1 MKKLALVLATAAAFG
16 AAGSAHAGYYETFN
30 NFTGGFLIDGF
41 EDNDNKF
48 SISLTGLDG
57 KVALSVPAAGTY
69 GASFMP
75 GGTLAVNFGG
85 VPLGFSGLPV
95 AVPLGSGTI
104 GSITGL
110 SAGSSMLFN
119 FDGVGASTF
128 SVNGVPVPVGSP
140 FATRHLDITGSG
152 STGLI
157 SALLGIPGFMDGVIS
172 GTVGVDITFA
182 HDSLTFLIDGNGLT
196 VGDLEASM
204 KALDD
209 MQGSLNNGQI
219 DGTFRVNG
227 VVHIPEPGSMA
238 LLGIGLVGL
247 AARRRMAAKATK

>member
-1 MKKLALVLATAAAFG
+1 MKKLALVLAAAATFG
-16 AAGSAHAGYYETFN
+16 GVSTAHAGYYETFS
-30 NFTGGFLIDGF
+30 NFTGAFLINGF

-57 KVALSVPAAGTY
+57 KVSLSVPAAGAY

-75 GGTLAVNFGG
+75 GGKLAIDYGAG
-85 VPLGFSGLPV
+85 PIGFSGLPV

-110 SAGSSMLFN
+110 PAGSSMLFN

-128 SVNGVPVPVGSP
+128 SVNGVPVPSGSP

-209 MQGSLNNGQI
+209 MQGSLNDGKI
-219 DGTFRVNG
+219 DGTFLVNG
-227 VVHIPEPGSMA
+227 SIHVPEPGSMA

-247 AARRRMAAKATK
+247 AARRRMVAKAAK